1 MKVPTF
7 RRCFINAPIA
17 AVVVSIIVTGCQTTS
32 VQQIAVKADLPPA
45 QPPIYEIGKKTVWRM
60 KDGSEITYET
70 TDIEDTTITGRGS
83 DGCIYSFRKDG
94 FGRATRWENCSGSTG
109 THRLSRSG
117 NMYPLQ
123 VGNTESWKYTGKNT
137 KGDSWSGMRECE
149 VKGTAHVTVPAGSFD
164 TYHVVCEEKGWKRY
178 EWHYSPKLRRTVT
191 SIQAPMAGSS
201 AKPRHL
207 ELVRI
212 IPAPQ

>member
-1 MKVPTF
+1 MNLLAF
-7 RRCFINAPIA
+7 RRCFISAPIA
-17 AVVVSIIVTGCQTTS
+17 AVAVSIIVSGCQTTS
-32 VQQIAVKADLPPA
+32 VQQVAVKADLPPA
-45 QPPIYEIGKKTVWRM
+45 LPPVYEVGKRTVWRM
-60 KDGSEITYET
+60 KDGSEITYEVT
-70 TDIEDTTITGRGS
+70 GIEDTTITGRGS
-83 DGCIYSFRKDG
+83 DGCIYSFIKDG
-94 FGRATRWENCSGSTG
+94 FGPSLRWENCSGSTG
-109 THRLSRSG
+109 TQRPSRSG

-164 TYHVVCEEKGWKRY
+164 TYHVVCEEKGSRR
-178 EWHYSPKLRRTVT
+178 EWHYSPTLRRTVT
-191 SIQAPMAGSS
+191 SIRTPIAGSN
-201 AKPRHL
+201 AKPRHM

>member
-1 MKVPTF
+1 MSFINF
-7 RRCFINAPIA
+7 RRCFIGAPIA
-17 AVVVSIIVTGCQTTS
+17 AVAVAIIVSGCQTTS
-32 VQQIAVKADLPPA
+32 VQQVAVKADLPPA
-45 QPPIYEIGKKTVWRM
+45 QPPIHEVGKRTVWRM

-70 TDIEDTTITGRGS
+70 IDIDDTTTTGRGS
-83 DGCIYSFRKDG
+83 DGCIFSYMKDG
-94 FGRATRWENCSGSTG
+94 FGPSTRWENCSGSTG
-109 THRLSRSG
+109 TQRLSRSG

-137 KGDSWSGMRECE
+137 KGDSWSGTRECE
-149 VKGTAHVTVPAGSFD
+149 VKGTAHVTVPAGNFD
-164 TYHVVCEEKGWKRY
+164 TYHVVCKEKNRLR

-191 SIQAPMAGSS
+191 SIMTPVAGSN